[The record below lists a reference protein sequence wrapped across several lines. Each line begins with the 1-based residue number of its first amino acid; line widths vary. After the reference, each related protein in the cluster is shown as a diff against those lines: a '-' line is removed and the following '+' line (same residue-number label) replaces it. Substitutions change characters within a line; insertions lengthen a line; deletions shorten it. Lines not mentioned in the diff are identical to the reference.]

1 MADDLPIF
9 CINLERAAKRRELMH
24 LRWNVERDFNV
35 RFHAAFDR
43 RRLDV
48 ASYFSRQLNRELS
61 SGEVAC
67 TLSHLELLQHCEG
80 RFNEIVVLEDDVIPL
95 VNAKT
100 TLVRRIR
107 QACAEFPSAQ
117 FIHLGSF
124 YERSSRGNQIY
135 SVRKAIASAG
145 TKAPTGSFAY
155 YLTSLGISTFRYCL
169 QSLQLPADIP
179 QDVWFA
185 AKGLSA
191 TLNQPIAVHPI
202 KGSECYTYI
211 GNQFRRA
218 LPRKYLP

>member
-24 LRWNVERDFNV
+24 LRWNVERGFNV
-35 RFHAAFDR
+35 RFHTAFDR
-43 RRLDV
+43 RRLGV
-48 ASYFSRQLNRELS
+48 ANYFSRQLNRELS

-67 TLSHLELLQHCEG
+67 TISHFELLQHCEG
-80 RFNEIVVLEDDVIPL
+80 RFNEIVVLEDDAIPM
-95 VNAKT
+95 VDKT
-100 TLVRRIR
+100 TLVNRIR

-135 SVRKAIASAG
+135 SVRKVAASAG
-145 TKAPTGSFAY
+145 TKAPAGAFAY

-185 AKGLSA
+185 ARGLFA

-202 KGSECYTYI
+202 KGSECCTYI
-211 GNQFRRA
+211 GNQFRRSP
-218 LPRKYLP
+218 PRKYLP